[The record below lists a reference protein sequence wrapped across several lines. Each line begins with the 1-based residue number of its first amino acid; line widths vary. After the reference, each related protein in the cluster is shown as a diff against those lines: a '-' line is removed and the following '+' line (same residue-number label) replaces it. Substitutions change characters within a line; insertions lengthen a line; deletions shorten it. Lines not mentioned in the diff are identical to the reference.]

1 MSNTGALQ
9 VKCRIPSNLRF
20 SRVRGFE
27 FEVFTVFQ
35 DSHTSSDSS
44 SGNDGGDF
52 PALAKRPAR
61 DLEAFGELP
70 ALQSGHT
77 RSQSRGLTMG
87 ASCADD
93 LSAYAM
99 RAMEAEK
106 PMEEKAAEVERAH
119 DSLLEEQLEKAREWL
134 EKLERRGIGPRARG
148 VRGCRVGR
156 QGQ

>member
-77 RSQSRGLTMG
+77 RSQSRGLTM
-87 ASCADD
+87 
-93 LSAYAM
+93 
-99 RAMEAEK
+99 
-106 PMEEKAAEVERAH
+106 
-119 DSLLEEQLEKAREWL
+119 ARD
-134 EKLERRGIGPRARG
+134 
-148 VRGCRVGR
+148 
-156 QGQ
+156 